1 MFTPASPETAGAVA
15 VIYHVAG
22 TRRRCCNI
30 ASCHDAGEDY
40 ANLCLFV
47 RAWGACCQY
56 YVSMFTFLFVWRRHS
71 FLYVLKL
78 SVFVRTQVLPAPDV
92 YQSAYFIYIH
102 WDDLWLVKLQTKE
115 KSWWASFYCIL
126 TQLGTSDILATAAPP
141 YTGQQEVAQYKW
153 WSPWGDKKLY

>member
-47 RAWGACCQY
+47 RAWGGW
-56 YVSMFTFLFVWRRHS
+56 L
-71 FLYVLKL
+71 
-78 SVFVRTQVLPAPDV
+78 LP
-92 YQSAYFIYIH
+92 
-102 WDDLWLVKLQTKE
+102 
-115 KSWWASFYCIL
+115 
-126 TQLGTSDILATAAPP
+126 ILACLPFFLSGEGIP
-141 YTGQQEVAQYKW
+141 LCPKVVRVC
-153 WSPWGDKKLY
+153 